1 MKIGFISENYNEKLQ
16 LGVMIRN
23 RMDKIFFDLRSVI
36 DYVRKGDEIYVTS
49 FIFLPEYDDEDESKS
64 KSPTLSALNFV
75 SKIKEIGAVIKSINE
90 PDLGELGTAVDKLA
104 LNIFLGMGTFI
115 KSISAYHIKTEQM
128 LENDKLKEHIATLEN
143 EIKTLKLKASKRVP
157 RREAV

>member
-36 DYVRKGDEIYVTS
+36 DYARKGDEIYVTS
-49 FIFLPEYDDEDESKS
+49 FIFLSEYDDEDES

-75 SKIKEIGAVIKSINE
+75 SKIKEIGEEGDYMPHKS
-90 PDLGELGTAVDKLA
+90 
-104 LNIFLGMGTFI
+104 
-115 KSISAYHIKTEQM
+115 
-128 LENDKLKEHIATLEN
+128 
-143 EIKTLKLKASKRVP
+143 
-157 RREAV
+157 